1 MANIPQFQ
9 QETLV
14 TVAKAQANIAQITGG
29 AAAFTNR
36 VTQISYIESSEAY
49 SVAQFHQDAQLTMAQ
64 NQYGLYIG
72 TANLQYNAAI
82 FVASTE
88 SLAINSIALYDSN
101 NVTAE
106 ANAEVTQ
113 VQGSA
118 TAEIQDISQE
128 AAIQA
133 SGTSQN
139 ATIQATTI
147 TSQAS
152 IQVARTSTLASIQS
166 NQTLIS
172 AQIDYAQGIVVA
184 TEQALEATQEAAI
197 QVPETTQEATVQ
209 VNQTNADAT
218 IAASLN
224 ATLAATEVNRINVD
238 AAYQVLQIQGIA
250 AQGYRGD
257 TVAATIR
264 ATETVSAANVT
275 ASGQISVATTRFGYE
290 LYAAIDRQSGIHY
303 RANQDLAATE
313 FEVNQSSN
321 LTQYRANIGYQTDVV
336 VATSDLQ
343 GAQYSAD
350 GDYTRR
356 TTAAATES
364 VAREFSANQ
373 DYAGVLYQQNTQTAT
388 LQARLAY
395 LLAKWNLF
403 FPLWQASEA
412 TRYPPGFNQSLPEV
426 YSRQKWSPSQIQVK
440 VNRGYADAHQQQ
452 SVKQL
457 DMYSDYAGR
466 GLTYASPAATV
477 ERLSLISQRLRS
489 IALANSTG
497 RLGLI
502 AENADAVL
510 QMQTLRSKLFL
521 AQQQAYVS
529 AQGDQIRRQIGY
541 LDELTSVVG
550 GL

>member
-1 MANIPQFQ
+1 MPNIPQFQ

-14 TVAKAQANIAQITGG
+14 TLAKAQSNIAEITGG
-29 AAAFTNR
+29 AVAYTNR
-36 VTQISYIESSEAY
+36 IIQISFIETSAAY
-49 SVAQFHQDAQLTMAQ
+49 AIAQYRQSGQVAMAS
-64 NQYGLYIG
+64 NQYNLYTL

-82 FVASTE
+82 MVASIE
-88 SLAINSIALYDSN
+88 SQAVNSIALYDSN

-106 ANAEVTQ
+106 ANAEVSQ

-118 TAEIQDISQE
+118 NAEIQDISQE
-128 AAIQA
+128 ASIQA
-133 SGTSQN
+133 AGTSQN

-147 TSQAS
+147 ASQAS
-152 IQVARTSTLASIQS
+152 IQVGRTADLAQVQV

-184 TEQALEATQEAAI
+184 TEQALEATEEAAI
-197 QVPETTQEATVQ
+197 QVTETSQEAAVQ
-209 VNQTNADAT
+209 VNQTNADAA
-218 IAASLN
+218 IAAALN
-224 ATLAATEVNRINVD
+224 ANLAATEVNRINVD
-238 AAYQVLQIQGIA
+238 ASYQVLQIQGVA

-275 ASGQISVATTRFGYE
+275 ASSQITVATTRFGYE
-290 LYAAIDRQSGIHY
+290 VYAATDRQSGVHY
-303 RANQDLAATE
+303 RADQDLAATE

-336 VATSDLQ
+336 VATADLQ
-343 GAQYSAD
+343 GTQYSAD

-356 TTAAATES
+356 TTAAITES
-364 VAREFSANQ
+364 NAREFSAQQ
-373 DYAGVLYQQNTQTAT
+373 DYDGVVNQQNTQTQI
-388 LQARLAY
+388 LQARLNY
-395 LLAKWNLF
+395 LLGKWNLF
-403 FPLWQASEA
+403 FPLWQTSEA
-412 TRYPPGFNQSLPEV
+412 TRIPPGFNQTLPEV

-452 SVKQL
+452 AAKQR

-466 GLTYASPAATV
+466 GLTYASPSTTM
-477 ERLSLISQRLRS
+477 EKLILVSQRLRA
-489 IALANSTG
+489 IAAANSTG
-497 RLGLI
+497 RLGML
-502 AENADAVL
+502 AENAETL
-510 QMQTLRSKLFL
+510 LEMQVLRSKLFL

-529 AQGDQIRRQIGY
+529 AQGEQIRRQIGY